1 MDSKLVSRIRKHMEH
16 EHEERLLRIWSEND
30 TDEWSPEAFEA
41 VRQIL
46 TEREVSIP
54 PQSPPRSTAPADSF
68 PLAIP
73 LLLIVVASAFVVW
86 YIWDYHESDR
96 QRSIVDNLRHLVND
110 CERLGGGDITIRG
123 QCLVWDMQE
132 DEPSHAYGMLP
143 KELQG
148 SSTDDRITVFM
159 VLPEKNELVSEQSY
173 EITAVSV
180 RSQVS
185 NVKDAGA
192 EVLVSACIP
201 PTCAQIIKEA
211 DRLGW
216 DPQIFINYTN
226 SDPMMFL
233 SSSPELME
241 GIITLQGNKLSTWTD
256 DPAVA
261 EHHRIMKEY
270 SDFPPGNFTIV
281 GSAAAALTVEVL
293 SRTCDNLT
301 RQALMDAV
309 HSIKDYQ
316 GDLTLPGITQ
326 TLSPTDHYA
335 TEAMRMLRAH
345 DGEWEYFGDIISFRD

>member
-1 MDSKLVSRIRKHMEH
+1 MIYQ
-16 EHEERLLRIWSEND
+16 ND
-30 TDEWSPEAFEA
+30 DFGKDE
-41 VRQIL
+41 L
-46 TEREVSIP
+46 NGLKNGL
-54 PQSPPRSTAPADSF
+54 D
-68 PLAIP
+68 
-73 LLLIVVASAFVVW
+73 
-86 YIWDYHESDR
+86 
-96 QRSIVDNLRHLVND
+96 
-110 CERLGGGDITIRG
+110 
-123 QCLVWDMQE
+123 
-132 DEPSHAYGMLP
+132 
-143 KELQG
+143 
-148 SSTDDRITVFM
+148 
-159 VLPEKNELVSEQSY
+159 PEKNELVSEQSY

-233 SSSPELME
+233 YSSPELME

-261 EHHRIMKEY
+261 EHHRIMAEY

-293 SRTCDNLT
+293 GRTCDNLT
-301 RQALMDAV
+301 RQGVMDAV